1 MASRATARLA
11 VPISELQKKT
21 AQAIVNIFET
31 SHIRGDYGMVT
42 LLAGDSGHLTYGRS
56 QTTLASGNLFL
67 LIRAYCQAP
76 EAHFADAFQPYLE
89 RLSARDPTLDV
100 DSSFRR
106 TLQDAGTDPVMQ
118 ETQDTFFDRVYWS
131 PALQYARNSGLVTGL
146 GTSVVYDSCVHG
158 SWALVR
164 DKVNMSGTAA
174 QIGEQKW
181 VANYVA
187 TRRNWLATHSNALL
201 HRCVYRMDSFQQLI
215 QEQRWQLELPLIVRG
230 IQITAD
236 LLMTP
241 AVRVSAEAEAHRLLK
256 LETPY
261 MIGEDVLALQ
271 TALAVKGFDGKA
283 DGIYGPLTEA
293 RVRQFQIQAGLKGD
307 GIVGPATRA
316 ALGLS

>member
-1 MASRATARLA
+1 MASRATARLPA
-11 VPISELQKKT
+11 AITELQKKT

-31 SHIRGDYGMVT
+31 SHVRGDYGMVT

-67 LIRAYCQAP
+67 LIRAYCQAQG
-76 EAHFADAFQPYLE
+76 AQFVDALQPYVQ
-89 RLSARDPTLDV
+89 RLSDRDLTLDG

-106 TLQDAGTDPVMQ
+106 TLQEAGSDPVMQ
-118 ETQDTFFDRVYWS
+118 DTQDTFFDRVYWS
-131 PALQYARNSGLVTGL
+131 PALQYARTSGLVTAL

-158 SWALVR
+158 SWTLVR
-164 DKVNMSGTAA
+164 DKVNASGTAA

-181 VANYVA
+181 LTKYVA
-187 TRRNWLATHSNALL
+187 IRRDWLATHTNPLL

-215 QEQRWQLELPLIVRG
+215 QEQKWQLELPLTVRG

-241 AVRVSAEAEAHRLLK
+241 PVRVSAETETHRLLK
-256 LETPY
+256 LETPF
-261 MIGEDVLALQ
+261 MIGDDVRALQ
-271 TALAVKGFDGKA
+271 TALAAKGFDGKV
-283 DGIYGPLTEA
+283 DGIYGPLTDA
-293 RVRQFQIQAGLKGD
+293 RVRQFQIQAGLKSD

-316 ALGLS
+316 TLGLN